1 VLTGEVMSCGSLGSP
16 NPSNQRDRSSSRNP
30 CSSNQQGAKEE
41 RSAKGDQGER
51 RGTKEKRPIVPE
63 NSSTY
68 SDQVAAASTAR
79 FRDLFSQL
87 IANRNEPAISL
98 LGVLK
103 EQLCLEIPLIQRP
116 WRSTG
121 RRSCGVADTTSAGG
135 EHVWSLANGY
145 IYAQR
150 IRYSTWKLNTQK
162 RKKQDTLAS
171 AAQPAAFRKMHHP
184 ASSIVEPIAL
194 RCHRPQQ

>member
-1 VLTGEVMSCGSLGSP
+1 MSCGSLGSP
-16 NPSNQRDRSSSRNP
+16 MVDCNPSNQRDRSSSRNP
-30 CSSNQQGAKEE
+30 CSSNQRGAKEE

-51 RGTKEKRPIVPE
+51 RGTKEKRPMVHE

-68 SDQVAAASTAR
+68 SDQAAAASTAR

-98 LGVLK
+98 LRVLK

-121 RRSCGVADTTSAGG
+121 RRSCGVADTTRAGG
-135 EHVWSLANGY
+135 EHIWSLANGY
-145 IYAQR
+145 NYAQR
-150 IRYSTWKLNTQK
+150 IRYSTWKLNTRK
-162 RKKQDTLAS
+162 RKKQDILAS
-171 AAQPAAFRKMHHP
+171 TAAFSKMHHP

-194 RCHRPQQ
+194 RCHRTQQKPCQS